1 MLPITLLQVLV
12 LAIFFHKSSSTP
24 GIDAAG
30 LMSAVAGLVLFLEGL
45 RVAVMPMALLVGNQL
60 PLKLKLPWVLLVAFC
75 LGVLVTYAE
84 PAIAAIRPLAKLVDP
99 QSAPYLYYMMNQ
111 QQELL
116 VLAIGVG
123 VGLASVVGT
132 VKLLTGISIKPFI
145 AGSLLPTVG
154 LACYMQWGNPNLR
167 PILGVA
173 WDCGGVTTG
182 PVTVPILLSLGV
194 GVMKAQRER
203 KQLQAVLEDAAVRQ
217 GEGNTLEG
225 FGIVTLASLLPVL
238 AVELMAILTGAILPY
253 EYVLEQASLAA
264 QRAATEQPAAVDTSP
279 IKEVIFGIR
288 AISPLVV
295 ALILL
300 VTCVLKQPLPD
311 SGFLVDNPDWEE
323 SEDEDEDVSQ
333 EEQEGGSEKQE
344 GAGAEKQWRGSSSGG
359 GSEGEL
365 ARDSG
370 STSTAAAKDVELGA
384 VQVALAADKYA
395 ARDAEPLPAASKT
408 SGAAAAA
415 KPAAAVGM
423 ILFNIGL
430 TYGFTALGDM
440 TGSTLPTSFL
450 PVYYAPGSPVY
461 SFAGGVALT
470 MVTVFLLGFLA
481 TKAEPAL
488 NVLGQTVE
496 TLSNRKF
503 TKKALVY
510 AVCAGV
516 AVGMCAGASKIL
528 FQLPLLYFILAK
540 YTVACILTAVA
551 KEAITAVAWDSA
563 GVTTGPVTVPFVMS
577 IGVGFSKAVGAPEG
591 FGMLTI
597 MSVAPIIS
605 VLLTSL
611 LRKPV
616 KRAAVELAR
625 LSKMS
630 LSRMSR
636 RSNTITTAYSNA
648 GESTSSQRDTVIDFA
663 AELAKNS
670 NWSPSLGRAS
680 PGLESVAAASGGQL
694 ARVSRGMSRTSRPL
708 QAIGE
713 HPAERSAA
721 AAAASVESAGI
732 SRLAVASMPLMS
744 YSSRQAREAAQD
756 GSSSNAQ

>member
-1 MLPITLLQVLV
+1 MLLT
-12 LAIFFHKSSSTP
+12 
-24 GIDAAG
+24 
-30 LMSAVAGLVLFLEGL
+30 
-45 RVAVMPMALLVGNQL
+45 
-60 PLKLKLPWVLLVAFC
+60 KLKLPRVLLLAFC
-75 LGVLVTYAE
+75 LGMLVTYAE

-132 VKLLTGISIKPFI
+132 VKFLTGVSIKPFI

-238 AVELMAILTGAILPY
+238 AVEFMAILTGAILPY

-264 QRAATEQPAAVDTSP
+264 QRAATKQPAAVDTSP

-311 SGFLVDNPDWEE
+311 SGFLVDNSDWEE

-333 EEQEGGSEKQE
+333 EEQEGGSEQQE

-370 STSTAAAKDVELGA
+370 STSTAAAKDVELA

-408 SGAAAAA
+408 SAAAAAA

-510 AVCAGV
+510 AVCARV

-577 IGVGFSKAVGAPEG
+577 IGVGFSKAVGAAEG

-636 RSNTITTAYSNA
+636 RSNTITTVYSNA

-663 AELAKNS
+663 AELAKNP

-708 QAIGE
+708 QPIGE

-721 AAAASVESAGI
+721 AAAASGESAGI